1 MKKCNVI
8 IRRSLCD
15 EEIISVL
22 FDIKNVKILIEENK
36 NLRWIQSFYKTKIV
50 ISYKDWISKDISK
63 YEVITDVDFIGDENL
78 NKCYIIKTNTP
89 LREEFIGVL
98 TNMEDYNILLSEYDK
113 QRWLKYMNFKI
124 NKELINLEEDF
135 ESILKSKIF
144 LSFEEFVSLNP
155 CKVSIIENAL
165 LKS

>member
-8 IRRSLCD
+8 IRRTLCD

-22 FDIKNVKILIEENK
+22 FDIKNFKILIEENK

-50 ISYKDWISKDISK
+50 ISYKDWISNDNSRYEIATDI
-63 YEVITDVDFIGDENL
+63 DFIGDENS
-78 NKCYIIKTNTP
+78 NKCYIIRTNSL
-89 LREEFIGVL
+89 LREKFIGVL
-98 TNMEDYNILLSEYDK
+98 TNMEDYNILIKEYDK
-113 QRWLKYMNFKI
+113 QRWLKYVNFKL
-124 NKELINLEEDF
+124 NKELISSCEDS
-135 ESILKSKIF
+135 ELTLNSKSF

-155 CKVSIIENAL
+155 CKSSIVENIL